1 MMGLPG
7 PYAGWGL
14 TSVYLV
20 AVLIFWTAVIAGL
33 LAVIRRFDAGHDPA
47 PVSGQRGRPKQRKA
61 A

>member
-14 TSVYLV
+14 MSVYLV
-20 AVLIFWTAVIAGL
+20 AVLILWTAVIAGI
-33 LAVIRRFDAGHDPA
+33 LALIRRFDTGHDPA
-47 PVSGQRGRPKQRKA
+47 PVGRQGGQPKERRA